1 MLATTEL
8 LSSRQVVPW
17 LIDGRWEAPSDA
29 ATIDVTNPATCQA
42 IGRIAYGQAA
52 DATRAAD
59 AASAAFDSWAERSAG
74 QRADILQ
81 RAAEILA
88 SRAPDIGD
96 LLSAETG
103 KRRSE
108 AAGEVNFS
116 ASYLRWFASQARQAH
131 GEVLSPEDPARRH
144 LTLTRPVG
152 VVASLTPWNFPV
164 SIQARKIAPALAA
177 GCTVVARASEKA
189 PLAVAELFRAL
200 QDAGLPDGVANLV
213 QGPAATCTDALIA
226 HSAVRM
232 VTFTGSTPV
241 GSRLMAA
248 ASKRI
253 VRCALE
259 LGGDAPFIIF
269 ADADIDA
276 AVSGLMTAKFRNNGQ
291 SCIGANRV
299 LVERPIFDEV
309 VSRLAAA
316 TSAMAVGD
324 PAAAAEPDLG
334 PLIDASRVHA
344 VGELVDEAVSGGAH
358 WLGESPQMPAGPCY
372 SRPGFIVGAPDGS
385 GLATTEVFGPVS
397 GVFAFDGE
405 DEALAIANGTEM
417 GLAGYFYTRD
427 VSRVWRMSERLEV
440 GIVGVNHPL
449 PSVAFAPMGGV
460 KQSGLGREGA
470 RQGLEEFLDT
480 RYVSLG
486 L

>member
-8 LSSRQVVPW
+8 LGTGKPAPW
-17 LIDGRWEAPSDA
+17 LVDGRWEAPTG
-29 ATIDVTNPATCQA
+29 ATSVTVTNPATNQPV
-42 IGRIAYGQAA
+42 GRIAYAGAPQTAA
-52 DATRAAD
+52 AVD
-59 AASAAFDSWAERSAG
+59 AAAAAFPAWADTAPG
-74 QRADILQ
+74 QRAAVLQ
-81 RAAEILA
+81 RASEILA
-88 SRAPDIGD
+88 SRAGEIGE

-108 AAGEVNFS
+108 AVGEVNFS
-116 ASYLRWFASQARQAH
+116 ASYLRWFASAVREPH
-131 GEVLSPEDPARRH
+131 GHLLSPEDPSRRH

-164 SIQARKIAPALAA
+164 SIQARKVAAALAA
-177 GCTVVARASEKA
+177 GCSVVARASEKA

-200 QDAGLPDGVANLV
+200 DDAGVAPGAVNLV
-213 QGPAATCTDALIA
+213 QGPASECTDALLA
-226 HSAVRM
+226 HPAVRV

-248 ASKRI
+248 ASARI

-276 AVSGLMTAKFRNNGQ
+276 AVEGLMTAKFRNNGQ
-291 SCIGANRV
+291 SCIAANRV
-299 LVERPIFDEV
+299 LVERPVFEEV
-309 VSRLAAA
+309 ASRLAAA
-316 TSAMAVGD
+316 CSAMSVGD
-324 PAAAAEPDLG
+324 PATNPEPDLG
-334 PLIDASRVHA
+334 PLIDTARVGA
-344 VGELVDEAVSGGAH
+344 VRELVDEAVSGGAR
-358 WLGESPQMPAGPCY
+358 WLGDSPDVPEGASFY
-372 SRPGFIVGAPDGS
+372 RPGFLTDVPAGCA
-385 GLATTEVFGPVS
+385 LARTEVFGPVAA
-397 GVFAFDGE
+397 VVAFDGE
-405 DEALAIANGTEM
+405 DEALALANDTDL

-460 KQSGLGREGA
+460 KHSGLGREGA
-470 RQGLEEFLDT
+470 RAGLEEFLDT